1 MKNKKYYPFERN
13 HYFYGKLL
21 TVRDF
26 EDEQRY
32 MNDKRRI
39 NNVLTK
45 GAGVISGL
53 STVMIDEKTISLETG
68 MALDYM
74 GREII
79 VPESVTK
86 KLNVLDGFKEIKNY
100 ESVYLCLEYSEKKK
114 DKMHSI
120 TEVTSMEEVDYNRV
134 EESYHL
140 FLTDGFVDHRKL
152 SLHRLKEE
160 EQVIYDTNGIKVVQ
174 IVPKYANPNK
184 ELEIKVRIEKH
195 NVPRMIEVDYTF
207 SSEYIK
213 AEDGSNQVRVYYT
226 DEDLTAY
233 KEVELSYI
241 VKVIDVKDTTAK
253 LVTNPTD
260 SRILIGSVPYSFTA
274 DVEYKVNIMK
284 DSIVDKIL
292 SDYTKLHFDD
302 ILNINAEAMIYL
314 AKMRLIKKESEY
326 YIEAFEP
333 MPFGQFL
340 PSNAMLYMLM
350 QQMNR
355 TMVEAKKTDWNEVK
369 EELAFTREEI
379 LPLSTEKT
387 FACGEETIEIDLHSK
402 NKSYFSDEIVH
413 GLGKGDVLIHVAV
426 EDTMQEHNICDVN
439 ATVFGDISIFKKNM
453 HFVKLPNLSTGV
465 LSYTDKGT
473 FRIGVKFLEDAGM
486 TNIKVKWWAYKEAMK
501 VEKDFAEL
509 NTISVKVE
517 PNTIKIGPRDKYKF
531 DAVVLGSDSQE
542 CRWSVLDKNGGQ
554 IDFNGLYEAPTQE
567 GVYEIM
573 AESVKY
579 PNKKAIAY
587 VVVKQK

>member
-86 KLNVLDGFKEIKNY
+86 KLNILDGFKEIKNY
-100 ESVYLCLEYSEKKK
+100 ETVYLCLEYAEKKK
-114 DKMHSI
+114 EKVHSI
-120 TEVTSMEEVDYNRV
+120 TETIGEEEEDYNRV
-134 EESYHL
+134 EEKYHL
-140 FLTDGFVDHRKL
+140 FLTDNFVDSKKL
-152 SLHRLKEE
+152 SLHQLKEE
-160 EQVIYDTNGIKVVQ
+160 EKVVYYGNGIKVTQ
-174 IVPKYANPNK
+174 IVPKYANPNQ
-184 ELEIKVRIEKH
+184 ELDIKVKIEKQ

-213 AEDGSNQVRVYYT
+213 AENGSNQVRVYYI

-233 KEVELSYI
+233 KEVELSYT
-241 VKVIDVKDTTAK
+241 VKVIDVKETIAT
-253 LVTNPTD
+253 LVTNIED
-260 SRILIGSVPYSFTA
+260 SRILIGTVPYSFT
-274 DVEYKVNIMK
+274 VSTEYSINIIK
-284 DSIVDKIL
+284 QSIVDKIL
-292 SDYTKLHFDD
+292 LDYMQLHFDD
-302 ILNINAEAMIYL
+302 ILNMNAGAKIYL
-314 AKMRLIKKESEY
+314 AKMRLIKKEAEY

-350 QQMNR
+350 QQMNHP
-355 TMVEAKKTDWNEVK
+355 TVELKQIDWKEIR
-369 EELAFTREEI
+369 EELAAAKEEI
-379 LPLSTEKT
+379 LLIPTEKT

-402 NKSYFSDEIVH
+402 GKCYYSDEIVH

-439 ATVFGDISIFKKNM
+439 ATVFGDISIFKKM
-453 HFVKLPNLSTGV
+453 HFVKLPNLNTGV

-473 FRIGVKFLEDAGM
+473 FRIGIKFLEDAGM
-486 TNIKVKWWAYKEAMK
+486 TNIKVKWWAYKETMK
-501 VEKDFAEL
+501 IDNDFAEL

-517 PNTIKIGPRDKYKF
+517 PNTVKIGPRDKHKF
-531 DAVVLGSDSQE
+531 EAIVLGSESQE
-542 CRWSVLDKNGGQ
+542 CRWTVLDKNGGQ

-579 PNKKAIAY
+579 PNKRAIAY

>member
-100 ESVYLCLEYSEKKK
+100 ETVYLCLEYAEKKK
-114 DKMHSI
+114 DKVHSI
-120 TEVTSMEEVDYNRV
+120 TETTNAEEVDYNRV

-140 FLTDGFVDHRKL
+140 FLTDGFVDSKKL

-160 EQVIYDTNGIKVVQ
+160 EQVIYYDNGIKITQ

-184 ELEIKVRIEKH
+184 ELEIKVRIEKQ
-195 NVPRMIEVDYTF
+195 NVPRMIEVDYIF

-253 LVTNPTD
+253 LVTNVEA
-260 SRILIGSVPYSFTA
+260 SRILIGSVPYSFTES
-274 DVEYKVNIMK
+274 VEYKVDIIK
-284 DSIVDKIL
+284 ESIVDKIL
-292 SDYTKLHFDD
+292 SDYTNLHFDD
-302 ILNINAEAMIYL
+302 ILNMNNEAKIYL

-326 YIEAFEP
+326 YIEAFEA

-350 QQMNR
+350 QEMKNPVIE
-355 TMVEAKKTDWNEVK
+355 TKKTDWSEIRK
-369 EELAFTREEI
+369 ELAFTKEEV
-379 LPLSTEKT
+379 LPISAEKT

-402 NKSYFSDEIVH
+402 NKCYFSDEIVH

-426 EDTMQEHNICDVN
+426 EDTMQENNICDVN

-453 HFVKLPNLSTGV
+453 HFIKLPNLNTGV

-486 TNIKVKWWAYKEAMK
+486 TNIKIKWWAYKEEMK
-501 VEKDFAEL
+501 VDNDFAEL
-509 NTISVKVE
+509 NTISVKIE

-531 DAVVLGSDSQE
+531 EAIVVGSDSQE
-542 CRWSVLDKNGGQ
+542 CRWTVLDKNGGQ

>member
-100 ESVYLCLEYSEKKK
+100 ETVYLCLEYAEKKK
-114 DKMHSI
+114 DKVHSI
-120 TEVTSMEEVDYNRV
+120 TEAVSSKEVDYNRI

-140 FLTDGFVDHRKL
+140 FLTDTAVDSRKL

-160 EQVIYDTNGIKVVQ
+160 EQVVYHDNGIKVTQ
-174 IVPKYANPNK
+174 IVPKYVNPNK
-184 ELEIKVRIEKH
+184 ELEIKVRIEKQ

-207 SSEYIK
+207 FSEYIK

-233 KEVELSYI
+233 KEVELSYT

-253 LVTNPTD
+253 LVTNIEN
-260 SRILIGSVPYSFTA
+260 SRVLIGSVPYSFTES
-274 DVEYKVNIMK
+274 VEYKINIIK
-284 DSIVDKIL
+284 ESIGDKIL
-292 SDYTKLHFDD
+292 SDYIKLHFDD
-302 ILNINAEAMIYL
+302 ILNMNDEAGIYL
-314 AKMRLIKKESEY
+314 AKMRLIKKEAEY

-333 MPFGQFL
+333 MPFDQFL
-340 PSNAMLYMLM
+340 PSNSMLYMLM
-350 QQMNR
+350 QQMHR
-355 TMVEAKKTDWNEVK
+355 STIESKKKDWNEIK
-369 EELAFTREEI
+369 EELAFAKEEV
-379 LPLSTEKT
+379 LPMATEKT

-402 NKSYFSDEIVH
+402 GKSYFSDEIVH
-413 GLGKGDVLIHVAV
+413 GLGKGDVFIHVAV
-426 EDTMQEHNICDVN
+426 EDTMQENNICDVN

-453 HFVKLPNLSTGV
+453 HFVKLPNLNTGV

-486 TNIKVKWWAYKEAMK
+486 TNIKIKWWAYKEAMK
-501 VEKDFAEL
+501 VDNDFAEL

-517 PNTIKIGPRDKYKF
+517 PNTIKMGPRDKYKF
-531 DAVVLGSDSQE
+531 EAMVLGSESQE
-542 CRWSVLDKNGGQ
+542 CRWTVLDKNGGQ

>member
-100 ESVYLCLEYSEKKK
+100 ENVYLCLEYAEKKK

-120 TEVTSMEEVDYNRV
+120 TEVTSTEEVDYNRV

-140 FLTDGFVDHRKL
+140 FLTDGFVDHKKL

-160 EQVIYDTNGIKVVQ
+160 EQVIYDANGIKVVQ
-174 IVPKYANPNK
+174 TVPKYANPNK

-226 DEDLTAY
+226 DEDLIAY

-253 LVTNPTD
+253 VVTNIAD
-260 SRILIGSVPYSFTA
+260 SRILIGSTPYSFSENT
-274 DVEYKVNIMK
+274 EYKVNIIK
-284 DSIVDKIL
+284 DSIVDTIL

-302 ILNINAEAMIYL
+302 ILNTNAEAMIYL

-350 QQMNR
+350 QQMNQP
-355 TMVEAKKTDWNEVK
+355 TIEAKKTDWNEVK

-379 LPLSTEKT
+379 LPVSTEKT

-402 NKSYFSDEIVH
+402 NKCYFSDEIVH

-426 EDTMQEHNICDVN
+426 EDTMQENNICDVN

-453 HFVKLPNLSTGV
+453 HFVKLPNLNTGV

>member
-100 ESVYLCLEYSEKKK
+100 ETVYLCLEYAEKKK

-120 TEVTSMEEVDYNRV
+120 TEVTSADDVDYNRV

-140 FLTDGFVDHRKL
+140 FLTDSVVDSKKL
-152 SLHRLKEE
+152 SLNRLKED
-160 EQVIYDTNGIKVVQ
+160 EQVIYDANGIKVVQ
-174 IVPKYANPNK
+174 IVPKYVNPNK
-184 ELEIKVRIEKH
+184 ELEIKVQIEKR
-195 NVPRMIEVDYTF
+195 NVPRMVEVDYTF

-233 KEVELSYI
+233 KKVELSYI
-241 VKVIDVKDTTAK
+241 VKVIDVKDTIAK
-253 LVTNPTD
+253 IVTNITD
-260 SRILIGSVPYSFTA
+260 SRILIGSVPYAFTTS
-274 DVEYKVNIMK
+274 VEYKVNIIK
-284 DSIVDKIL
+284 ESVIDKIL

-302 ILNINAEAMIYL
+302 VLNTNVQANIYL
-314 AKMRLIKKESEY
+314 AQMRLIKKESEY
-326 YIEAFEP
+326 YIETFEP
-333 MPFGQFL
+333 MPFGQYL

-350 QQMNR
+350 QDMKNPILE
-355 TMVEAKKTDWNEVK
+355 TKKTDWSEVK
-369 EELAFTREEI
+369 EQLAFTREESFGV
-379 LPLSTEKT
+379 PVEKT
-387 FACGEETIEIDLHSK
+387 FACGEEVIEIDLHSK

-426 EDTMQEHNICDVN
+426 EDTMQANNICDVN

-486 TNIKVKWWAYKEAMK
+486 TNIKVKWWAYKEEMK

-509 NTISVKVE
+509 NTISVKIE

-531 DAVVLGSDSQE
+531 DAVIVGSDSQE

>member
-86 KLNVLDGFKEIKNY
+86 KLNVLDGFKEIKND
-100 ESVYLCLEYSEKKK
+100 EMIYLCLEYAEKKK
-114 DKMHSI
+114 DKVHSI
-120 TEVTSMEEVDYNRV
+120 AEEAEYNRV

-140 FLTDGFVDHRKL
+140 FLTDTAVDSRKL
-152 SLHRLKEE
+152 SLYRLKEE
-160 EQVIYDTNGIKVVQ
+160 EQIIYHANGIKVTQ
-174 IVPKYANPNK
+174 IVPKYANPK
-184 ELEIKVRIEKH
+184 QELEIKVRIEKK

-233 KEVELSYI
+233 KEVELSYT
-241 VKVIDVKDTTAK
+241 VNVIDVKDTIAK
-253 LVTNPTD
+253 LVTNVENA
-260 SRILIGSVPYSFTA
+260 RILIGSVPYSFTSSA
-274 DVEYKVNIMK
+274 EYKVTIIK
-284 DSIVDKIL
+284 EAIVDRIL

-302 ILNINAEAMIYL
+302 ILNTNDEAKIYL
-314 AKMRLIKKESEY
+314 AKMRLIKKEAEY
-326 YIEAFEP
+326 YIEAFEA

-350 QQMNR
+350 QQMKYP
-355 TMVEAKKTDWNEVK
+355 TVEAKQEDWREFR
-369 EELAFTREEI
+369 EELAVTQELFS
-379 LPLSTEKT
+379 LPTQKT

-402 NKSYFSDEIVH
+402 GKVYFSDEIVH

-426 EDTMQEHNICDVN
+426 EDTMQANNICDVN
-439 ATVFGDISIFKKNM
+439 TTVFGDISIFKKNM

-473 FRIGVKFLEDAGM
+473 FRIGVKFLEDAGL
-486 TNIKVKWWAYKEAMK
+486 TNMKVKWWAYKEAMK

-509 NTISVKVE
+509 NTIAVRVE

-531 DAVVLGSDSQE
+531 EAMIVGSESQE
-542 CRWSVLDKNGGQ
+542 CRWSVLDRNGGQ